1 MDLKRA
7 AEGLTVIAVGSVLLA
22 NTLGYLP
29 WSVWWNVLSL
39 WPLLIITAGIDIIG
53 RSTDNTWLRVLAS
66 LLVVGGLLYG
76 AFLMTPSGRWF
87 PFVTWG
93 TSMDSTPFDERE
105 SHDADVKSGIAEI
118 DGGVG
123 EFTLGAGSDLVSA
136 TGETPFD
143 GPVFS
148 TAVIG
153 DEAEV
158 RVSLGKGT
166 TVWPGGVTSRLDV
179 LLDRSVVWD
188 LRIDA
193 GVSRTEADLSDL
205 RLSALTVDAGVSDTS
220 IMLGEISPAAD
231 PGMVTIHVDG
241 GVSSIE
247 LRIPRGTQA
256 RVLVKGGL
264 NAINADPGIR
274 RLSGGSDKHYE
285 TDGFHEGAAYY
296 DIVIDAGVGSIC
308 IDLYQVAEEVL

>member
-39 WPLLIITAGIDIIG
+39 WPLLIIAAGIDIIG
-53 RSTDNTWLRVLAS
+53 RGTDNTWLRVLAS

-118 DGGVG
+118 GGGVG

-136 TGETPFD
+136 AGETPFD
-143 GPVFS
+143 GPAFS

-158 RVSLGKGT
+158 QVSLGKGT
-166 TVWPGGVTSRLDV
+166 TVWPSGTTARLDV

-220 IMLGEISPAAD
+220 VMLGEISSTAD
-231 PGMVTIHVDG
+231 PKTVPVHVDG

-264 NAINADPGIR
+264 SAINVDPGIR

-285 TDGFHEGAAYY
+285 TDGFYDGAAYY
-296 DIVIDAGVGSIC
+296 DIVIDAGVGSIS
-308 IDLYQVAEEVL
+308 IDLY